1 MVKFDNLIIPKLSSL
16 SCNYLLANLSST
28 TYERLVPHLNSV
40 NLKLGQILNEPNETF
55 TNVYFPNQATISL
68 VSLMEDGATTEIG
81 SVGNEGMLGIPVILG
96 GLSTTNRA
104 IVQIEGTAIM
114 MNAEMLIK
122 EFQQSSE
129 LQRLLLLYTQVLLT
143 QISQCAACNRQHTI
157 EERLS
162 RWLLSTHD
170 RVQQKELGLTQEFI
184 ANMLGIRRSG
194 VTVAVNLLQEAGMIH
209 HSRGKITILNRRKL
223 ENSAC
228 ECYRIIKKENNR
240 LLLLGKN
247 LF

>member
-1 MVKFDNLIIPKLSSL
+1 MAKFDTLTIPKFSSL
-16 SCNYLLANLSST
+16 SSNYLLANLPSNE
-28 TYERLVPHLNSV
+28 YERIVPHLNPV
-40 NLKLGQILNEPNETF
+40 NLEPGQILNEPNETF
-55 TNVYFPNQATISL
+55 TDVFFPTQATISL

-81 SVGNEGMLGIPVILG
+81 SVGNEGMLGIPVVLG
-96 GLSTTNRA
+96 GLSSTCRA

-114 MNAEMLIK
+114 MNAEVLIK
-122 EFQQSSE
+122 EFGKGSE

-170 RVQQKELGLTQEFI
+170 RVNQKELGLTQEFI

-194 VTVAVNLLQEAGMIH
+194 VTVAVNLLQEAGMIR
-209 HSRGKITILNRRKL
+209 HSRGKITILDRRKL
-223 ENSAC
+223 ENTAC
-228 ECYRIIKKENNR
+228 ECYRVIKKEINR

-247 LF
+247 LY